1 MKTPRFLVLLLLLF
15 AVASA
20 SNTRSG
26 GRDLE
31 PHEDVDEDET
41 VKMDLS
47 ELTDRGLLTLAQ
59 CPSPGA
65 TVFFNVKTII
75 VPGWGAQACGATSL
89 EAIGSMINTA
99 LVNAGVATYSGS
111 IFLAGMC
118 DTPTLRTASTV
129 SSLLNGFVRRTLQSG
144 FIWTGGG
151 VSCTDLLVC
160 SCSLCFRLTC

>member
-1 MKTPRFLVLLLLLF
+1 MKTTRFLFLLLSLF

-20 SNTRSG
+20 SSNSQSG

-31 PHEDVDEDET
+31 RHEDVDEDET
-41 VKMDLS
+41 VNMDLS
-47 ELTDRGLLTLAQ
+47 ELTDRDLLTTAQ

-75 VPGWGAQACGATSL
+75 VPGWGAQACGDTKL
-89 EAIGSMINTA
+89 EAIGNMINTA

-118 DTPTLRTASTV
+118 DTPTISTASSI
-129 SSLLNGFVRRTLQSG
+129 SSLLNGFVRRLQSG

-151 VSCTDLLVC
+151 VSWTDL
-160 SCSLCFRLTC
+160 SCLYLFS